1 MARRTFTWNAY
12 ESTLTGAL
20 SPGIT
25 SVVVDSTI
33 GLAAPVYLVIDP
45 DVPAK
50 REWVRV
56 NTINGSTLE
65 NLVRNQAGSVGDVLH
80 ETGAKIRAI
89 FAQQHLDDIF
99 LDIEENTAA
108 QGTHA
113 DDAGNPHANAG
124 YLKQGVADNTY
135 LALAGGTMAG
145 AIAMADN
152 PITGLPLV
160 PVAATEAVSK
170 DYIDNL
176 PAGFSGLHADLTDLP
191 LPDAHHT
198 RYADTEAITAMGIV
212 GDANPYNHTKYVDP
226 GGVYLPLAGGT
237 MLGLVTLSGVPTADL
252 HAATKKYVDDAIA
265 ALPAPIDAYTK
276 TEVNDIVASYYTLSS
291 DPRAVS
297 GRKIYIS
304 AGDPGA
310 MANGEIWHDIP

>member
-1 MARRTFTWNAY
+1 
-12 ESTLTGAL
+12 
-20 SPGIT
+20 
-25 SVVVDSTI
+25 VVVDSTV

-56 NTINGSTLE
+56 NTINANTLE
-65 NLVRNQAGSVGDVLH
+65 NIVRNQSGSVGDVLH
-80 ETGAKIRAI
+80 DAGAKIRAI

-99 LDIEENTAA
+99 LDIGDNT
-108 QGTHA
+108 QTHTDHV
-113 DDAGNPHANAG
+113 DDGGNPHAAAG

-160 PVAATEAVSK
+160 PTVATEAVSK

-191 LPDAHHT
+191 LPNAHHT
-198 RYADTEAITAMGIV
+198 RYDDVEAVNAMGPV

-226 GGVYLPLAGGT
+226 GGVYVPLAGGVMT
-237 MLGLVTLSGVPTADL
+237 GLLTLSAVPTADL

-276 TEVNDIVASYYTLSS
+276 TEVNDIVASYYTKND
-291 DPRAVS
+291 DPRAIAGRRIFIQS
-297 GRKIYIS
+297 G
-304 AGDPGA
+304 APA
-310 MANGEIWHDIP
+310 MSNDDVWHQTP